1 MKPVAPEYTH
11 YFSLKNLNDEIFHKS
26 FSLIL
31 VIVLTSV
38 IVALAESAQG
48 VLASGYAVGRVANT
62 LITALFTGIG
72 LALIRFLLYSELLK
86 KVYTF
91 VLYLGSIV
99 LALTEVF
106 CLVKFLT
113 KMSASVIQVILDTNN
128 VGEINGFFGSY
139 FDIEALII
147 ILSFVFLGLSVFFFS
162 ERLYRLFAAHR
173 KILAVFLIIVTGLS
187 FHITGKVG
195 GRSASV
201 PLIRFLDSTKYILKV
216 RYQIEKMC
224 ADKTNRVEIVS
235 DNSDV
240 PYFVFVIGES
250 ESRHFMSLYGCKY
263 DSTPYFKELEKTGN
277 LFAFT
282 DVIAP
287 RSVTALVMP
296 YLLSFM
302 SSVDDERDIMKYDP
316 IVDVFNKADYQSFWL
331 SNHEKITKDLSYST
345 YMSSR
350 CDFAEFTAKSTQNL
364 EFFSG
369 LTLRDEVLL
378 PPFEAFLEEK
388 APDRDKNLF
397 VFQLMGSHIFY
408 KDRYPDSF
416 AKFKESDIDD
426 FSPNQKKLVAEYLN
440 SILYS
445 DHILHEIIKPFK
457 DKEAI
462 LVYVSDHGEEM
473 WQGGFQG
480 HAPANLSAYMVE
492 IPMTIWVSDKY
503 KEKHPKTVAAVKN
516 AINRPYMT
524 DNLVHTLLDLAKI
537 QTKQYDTTKSVI
549 NDKFVEIPRI
559 VNGIR
564 YEDLRR

>member
-1 MKPVAPEYTH
+1 MKPVTPEYTH

-26 FSLIL
+26 FTLIL
-31 VIVLTSV
+31 VIILTSV
-38 IVALAESAQG
+38 AVALAESAQG
-48 VLASGYAVGRVANT
+48 VFGSRYAVGRVANT
-62 LITALFTGIG
+62 LITALFTGIC
-72 LALIRFLLYSELLK
+72 LAFIRFLLCSELLK

-91 VLYLGSIV
+91 VLCFGSFV
-99 LALTEVF
+99 VALTEVF

-113 KMSASVIQVILDTNN
+113 KMSPSIIQVILDTNN
-128 VGEINGFFGSY
+128 VGEISGFFGSY

-147 ILSFVFLGLSVFFFS
+147 ILLFLFLGLFVFFFS

-173 KILAVFLIIVTGLS
+173 KILAIFLIIVTGLS
-187 FHITGKVG
+187 FCITGKVG

-201 PLIRFLDSTKYILKV
+201 PLIRFFHSTKYIIKV

-250 ESRHFMSLYGCKY
+250 ESPHFMNLYGCKY

-302 SSVDDERDIMKYDP
+302 SSADNEKDIMKYDP
-316 IVDVFNKADYQSFWL
+316 IVDVFNKAGYQSFWL

-369 LTLRDEVLL
+369 LTLRDEVML
-378 PPFEAFLEEK
+378 PHFDVFLEEK
-388 APDRDKNLF
+388 ASGRDKNLF
-397 VFQLMGSHIFY
+397 VFQLMGSHILY

-416 AKFKESDIDD
+416 AKFKESDIDG
-426 FSPNQKKLVAEYLN
+426 FLPNQKKIVAEYLN
-440 SILYS
+440 SVLYT
-445 DHILHEIIKPFK
+445 DHILNEIIKRLK

-462 LVYVSDHGEEM
+462 FVYVSDHGEEM

-480 HAPANLSAYMVE
+480 HSPANLSTYMVDV
-492 IPMTIWVSDKY
+492 PMIIWVSDKY
-503 KEKHPKTVAAVKN
+503 KEKHPKTVEAIKN
-516 AINRPYMT
+516 AIKRPYMT
-524 DNLVHTLLDLAKI
+524 DSLVHTLLDLAKI
-537 QTKQYDTTKSVI
+537 KTKQYDPTKSII